1 MKSSN
6 PMQMLMGLLTP
17 EQKQSVNFF
26 QTQPR
31 EEQAKRIAEYCNKNG
46 ITKEQLK
53 TILKKS

>member
-1 MKSSN
+1 
-6 PMQMLMGLLTP
+6 MQMLMGLLTP